1 METTRKVVF
10 WDRLS
15 IGNPDIDK
23 DHKKLLEIY
32 NDLVDLIELK
42 KSREE
47 FAKILTRMTDYSLE
61 HFKKEEKYMEYLS
74 YPKFKEHKDFHK
86 SYIYSV
92 AMYNVDLLG
101 ANPPDPEQI
110 IGFLKKWW
118 IHHILQVDLQYETF
132 KKENELDVK
141 Y

>member
-42 KSREE
+42 KMEI
-47 FAKILTRMTDYSLE
+47 KIKRLLKT
-61 HFKKEEKYMEYLS
+61 KKDE
-74 YPKFKEHKDFHK
+74 
-86 SYIYSV
+86 
-92 AMYNVDLLG
+92 NT
-101 ANPPDPEQI
+101 
-110 IGFLKKWW
+110 
-118 IHHILQVDLQYETF
+118 ETS
-132 KKENELDVK
+132 
-141 Y
+141 